1 MKLVPLSEVFSVS
14 RGSDLELNALTEQ
27 EGGIPF
33 VSRTAENNGVS
44 AYVTKLEDVPTVP
57 ANTLSVAL
65 GGTPLATFLQ
75 KRPYYS
81 GRDVAYLT
89 PLAPMA
95 DSELLY
101 YAACISANRFRY
113 SYGRQANRTL
123 RSLLVPARS
132 EIPVWVTERNEGSL
146 EVLAAEGLRS
156 PSRETLDTRGW
167 QMFRLTEL
175 FDIRKGQRLTKH
187 DMDPGT
193 TAFVGATESNN
204 GITARIGH
212 PPLHPAGTI
221 TVSYNGSV
229 GEAFY
234 QPEPFWASDDV
245 NVLYPRSPLCRDA
258 ALFVIA
264 LIRRERYRF
273 NYGRKWKLETMK
285 ETPIRLPV
293 TTDGRPDIR
302 LMASVIRDCPS
313 TSLLFQMEQR

>member
-1 MKLVPLSEVFSVS
+1 MKLVPLSDIFSVS
-14 RGSDLELNALTEQ
+14 RGSDLELNALIE
-27 EGGIPF
+27 EDGGVPF

-44 AYVTKLEDVPTVP
+44 AHVTKLEDVPTLP

-75 KRPYYS
+75 KRPYYT
-81 GRDVAYLT
+81 GFHVACLT
-89 PLAPMA
+89 PLAPLA
-95 DSELLY
+95 DPELLY
-101 YAACISANRFRY
+101 YAACISANRYRY

-123 RSLLVPARS
+123 KSLLVPARS
-132 EIPVWVTERNEGSL
+132 EIPVWVAARNEGSL
-146 EVLAAEGLRS
+146 EVLAAGGLRS
-156 PSRETLDTRGW
+156 PIQEPLDTRGW
-167 QMFRLTEL
+167 RQFRLAEL
-175 FDIRKGQRLTKH
+175 FDIRKGQRLTKD

-245 NVLYPRSPLCRDA
+245 NVLYPRSPLCRDS
-258 ALFVIA
+258 ALFMIA

-273 NYGRKWKLETMK
+273 NYGRKWRLETMK
-285 ETPIRLPV
+285 ETRLRLPAAA
-293 TTDGRPDIR
+293 DGTPDFAMMANIVR
-302 LMASVIRDCPS
+302 ACPAASVLHVLEHR
-313 TSLLFQMEQR
+313 

>member
-1 MKLVPLSEVFSVS
+1 MKLVPLSDIFAVS
-14 RGSDLELNALTEQ
+14 RGPDLELNALTEQ
-27 EGGIPF
+27 EDGVPF

-44 AYVTKLEDVPTVP
+44 AYVTTLENVPTVP

-89 PLAPMA
+89 PLEPMA

-123 RSLLVPARS
+123 RSLLIPARS
-132 EIPVWVTERNEGSL
+132 EIPAWVTERSEGSL
-146 EVLAAEGLRS
+146 EVMAAEGLRS
-156 PSRETLDTRGW
+156 PSQEAFDTRAW
-167 QMFRLTEL
+167 RQFRLTEL
-175 FDIRKGQRLTKH
+175 FDIRKGQRLTKD

-245 NVLYPRSPLCRDA
+245 NVLYPRSPMCRDS
-258 ALFVIA
+258 ALFMIA

-285 ETPIRLPV
+285 ETRIRLPAA
-293 TTDGRPDIR
+293 TDGTPD
-302 LMASVIRDCPS
+302 LAVMASIVRACPAAS
-313 TSLLFQMEQR
+313 VLRELEHR